1 MSDPQEQASA
11 EEAVE
16 TEDARTSN
24 EIARS
29 MGTVWTRYS
38 GQRPKSTNV
47 ELGQHTVKCVIEEGT
62 PDADANGEAD
72 PPADPNLSTDSAGF
86 GYSATAAV
94 ARVTGRKVIG
104 FIPKRDKK
112 TEISTQT
119 FVLDRP
125 RRRY

>member
-1 MSDPQEQASA
+1 MSDPQEQTPA
-11 EEAVE
+11 EVE
-16 TEDARTSN
+16 ETADDRTSN

-29 MGTVWTRYS
+29 LGTVWTRYS

-47 ELGQHTVKCVIEEGT
+47 EMGQHTVKCVIEEGKPD
-62 PDADANGEAD
+62 PDADEDAEPLAD
-72 PPADPNLSTDSAGF
+72 PELSTDSAGF

-94 ARVTGRKVIG
+94 ARVTGRRVIG